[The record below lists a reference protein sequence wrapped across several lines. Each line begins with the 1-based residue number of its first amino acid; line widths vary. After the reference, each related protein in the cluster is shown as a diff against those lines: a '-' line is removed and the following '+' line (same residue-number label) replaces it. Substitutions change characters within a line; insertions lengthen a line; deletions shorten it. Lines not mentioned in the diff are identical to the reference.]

1 MITSMTHLKTK
12 QPLTENIKGG
22 TGEVAGGAA
31 ALGGRLQV
39 GEAELIF

>member
-1 MITSMTHLKTK
+1 MFTSMPHLNSK
-12 QPLTENIKGG
+12 QQLTENIKRG